1 MKIVIIGAG
10 GRMGAALMRE
20 YRCKFEV
27 TGFNHAQLDLS
38 NRDQIRERVGTASF
52 DVLIN
57 TAAFTNVDL
66 CETQRER
73 AFHINAEAPRMLAEI
88 CRDKGAKL
96 IHFST
101 DYVFDGKK
109 REAYTEE
116 DETRPISVYGES
128 KRAGEEN
135 VLAVKGRHLVVRVS
149 WVFGPDRPSFVD
161 ALIKRA
167 QENERV
173 DAIAD
178 KFSSPTYT
186 DDVVEMLPRFFNAG
200 PVAGVDD
207 PEKNLRATE
216 FAGDT
221 PAATEAAVAARGYS
235 ATDYSGILHFANTG
249 ECSWQE
255 YGQWALDRCRAFGV
269 PIKAK
274 TVDPLEIKNMANWVA
289 RRPVYSVLSCAKYS
303 ESTGASPRA
312 WRDAVADYIRR
323 FYSKK

>member
-10 GRMGAALMRE
+10 GRLGAALMRE
-20 YRCKFEV
+20 YQPKFEV

-57 TAAFTNVDL
+57 AAAFTNVDL
-66 CETQRER
+66 CETQRDR
-73 AFHINAEAPRMLAEI
+73 AFYINAEAPRMLAEI
-88 CRDKGAKL
+88 CRDKDAKL

-101 DYVFDGKK
+101 DYVFDGEK
-109 REAYTEE
+109 REPYTEE

-149 WVFGPDRPSFVD
+149 WVFGPDRPSFID
-161 ALIKRA
+161 GLIKRA
-167 QENERV
+167 QENEHV

-178 KFSSPTYT
+178 KFSTPTYT
-186 DDVVEMLPRFFNAG
+186 YDVAEMLPRFFNVE
-200 PVAGVDD
+200 PVTGVDD
-207 PEKNLRATE
+207 PGSA
-216 FAGDT
+216 
-221 PAATEAAVAARGYS
+221 AAVTARGYS
-235 ATDYSGILHFANTG
+235 VSDYSGILHFANTG

-255 YGQWALDRCRAFGV
+255 YGQWARDCCQTFGV
-269 PIKAK
+269 SIKAK
-274 TVDPLEIKNMANWVA
+274 TVGALGLKDMENWVA
-289 RRPVYSVLSCAKYS
+289 HRPVYSVLSSARYS
-303 ESTGASPRA
+303 ELTGASPRA

>member
-1 MKIVIIGAG
+1 MKVVIIGAG
-10 GRMGAALMRE
+10 GRLGAALMRE
-20 YRCKFEV
+20 YRRKFEV
-27 TGFNHAQLDLS
+27 TGLNHAQLDLS
-38 NRDQIRERVGTASF
+38 NRDQIRERVGGASF

-66 CETQRER
+66 CETQRDQ
-73 AFHINAEAPRMLAEI
+73 AFHINAEAPRQLAEI
-88 CRDKGAKL
+88 CLDKDAKF

-109 REAYTEE
+109 RKPYTEE
-116 DETRPISVYGES
+116 DEANPISAYGES

-135 VLAVKGRHLVVRVS
+135 VLSVKGRHLVVRVS

-161 ALIKRA
+161 GLIKRA
-167 QENERV
+167 QENEHV

-186 DDVVEMLPRFFNAG
+186 HDVAEMLPRFFNVG

-207 PEKNLRATE
+207 PGSA
-216 FAGDT
+216 
-221 PAATEAAVAARGYS
+221 AAVIGRGYS
-235 ATDYSGILHFANTG
+235 ASDYSGILHFANTG

-255 YGQWALDRCRAFGV
+255 YGQWALDCCQEAGL
-269 PIKAK
+269 PLKAK
-274 TVDPLEIKNMANWVA
+274 RVGERKLTDMTNWVA
-289 RRPVYSVLSCAKYS
+289 RRPVNSVLSSAKYTKL
-303 ESTGASPRA
+303 TGRSPRA

-323 FYSKK
+323 FYSKQ